1 MEDVVGV
8 VDADDLE
15 ELSEF
20 ETPVPHRRRPLVG
33 AQRTVQVILGLL
45 WILDAA
51 LQFQPF
57 MFSKSFVNTF
67 ILPNAAGQ
75 PTVIR
80 WVITNVGHFL
90 APHIAVWNTLFALIQ
105 LGIGVGLLFRRTV
118 RPALAISFPYILGV
132 WIFGEGFGLM
142 LTGSATALTG
152 VPGSVLL
159 YGLIGLMAWPRRTT
173 ASRAAA
179 DPSSGPGEGGGR
191 VGVASS
197 AAAQGLGGA
206 TTPLVV
212 WSGFWLLSAVLF
224 VLPDNRTQTSISSAI
239 TGMAPGNPGWY
250 AHFLTSLGNQFDLIG
265 TQTAWF
271 LAVASLLIGLG
282 PLVARRPGAFLA
294 AGGALAGLFWFS
306 GQGLLGGILTGHGT
320 DPNSGPLIIL
330 LALAMVPRVQADAVQ
345 PDGALGVAVPA
356 RAPLA
361 SFLRRSP
368 LAVVGGG
375 AAVVVAL
382 VLSAAYPAPAAE
394 STAMAMSGMAGMTG
408 GTTSAPTAATA
419 SCTAG
424 NAGTARSG
432 LDLTNTPYMIMSGTS
447 GMNMNGADA
456 SAAAG
461 LNTTKANWSYTGPAF
476 PTALAQELLA
486 DGKNGPD
493 QIHMAATGCAREPT
507 FSQEINANQY
517 VQSTS
522 EAVARFESPATAL
535 AAGYVPVSPITYP
548 VVYYVNPTIE
558 AANASAKRTL
568 NPQYVDGLVYAQTPS
583 GQEVL
588 AAAMYV
594 LPATVS
600 KAPMPFGALVQ
611 WHQRTAVCGP
621 LTGSATTLD
630 ITGTP
635 PCDAASVQRPTPYLT
650 MVWQV
655 PVAGGPTAIQPP
667 DIQTVEAAVMASTAS

>member
-1 MEDVVGV
+1 MEDAVGV
-8 VDADDLE
+8 VDASDLDE
-15 ELSEF
+15 HLEF
-20 ETPVPHRRRPLVG
+20 ERPDPSRPRPLVG
-33 AQRTVQVILGLL
+33 AQRTLQVILGLF

-57 MFSKSFVNTF
+57 MFSKSFVSTF
-67 ILPNAAGQ
+67 IVPNAAGQ
-75 PTVIR
+75 PAVIG

-90 APHIAVWNTLFALIQ
+90 APHIAVWNTLFALVQ
-105 LGIGVGLLFRRTV
+105 LSIGVGLLFRRTV
-118 RPALAISFPYILGV
+118 RPALALSFPYVIGV
-132 WIFGEGFGLM
+132 WVFGEGFGM
-142 LTGSATALTG
+142 ILTGSATALTG
-152 VPGSVLL
+152 APGSVLMYAL
-159 YGLIGLMAWPRRTT
+159 LGLMAWPRISARR
-173 ASRAAA
+173 ADAAA
-179 DPSSGPGEGGGR
+179 PVGATDNLER

-197 AAAQGLGGA
+197 AAARGIGGA
-206 TTPLVV
+206 LTPLAV
-212 WSGFWLLSAVLF
+212 WSGFWVLAAVLF

-250 AHFLTSLGNQFDLIG
+250 AHFVTSVGNQFDLVG
-265 TQTAWF
+265 TQTAWV
-271 LAVASLLIGLG
+271 LAIVSLVIGLG
-282 PLVARRPGAFLA
+282 PLLARRPGPFLA
-294 AGGALAGLFWFS
+294 AGAVLSGLFWIT
-306 GQGLLGGILTGHGT
+306 GQGFLGGILTGHGT
-320 DPNSGPLIIL
+320 DPNTAPLVIL
-330 LALAMVPRVQADAVQ
+330 LALAMAPTLQAD
-345 PDGALGVAVPA
+345 PISS

-361 SFLRRSP
+361 PVVRRSP
-368 LAVVGGG
+368 LLVGGG
-375 AAVVVAL
+375 AAGL
-382 VLSAAYPAPAAE
+382 VLALILSGAYPAPAAE
-394 STAMAMSGMAGMTG
+394 TASMAMSGMAGMTG
-408 GTTSAPTAATA
+408 VTPASNTATTA

-424 NAGTARSG
+424 NSGTARSG
-432 LDLTNTPYMIMSGTS
+432 LDLTNTPYMIMGGTS

-461 LNTTKANWSYTGPAF
+461 LNTTKANWNYTGPAF
-476 PTALAQELLA
+476 PIALAQELLA

-507 FSQEINANQY
+507 FSQEINSSQY

-522 EAVARFESPATAL
+522 QAVARYADPAAAL
-535 AAGYVPVSPITYP
+535 AAGYVPVSPVSYP

-558 AANASAKRTL
+558 AANAAAKRTL
-568 NPQYVDGLVYAQTPS
+568 NPEYVDGLVYAQTPS

-600 KAPMPFGALVQ
+600 KAPMPYGALVQ

-635 PCDAASVQRPTPYLT
+635 PCSANSVQRPTPYLT

-667 DIQTVEAAVMASTAS
+667 DIQIVEAAVMASPAT